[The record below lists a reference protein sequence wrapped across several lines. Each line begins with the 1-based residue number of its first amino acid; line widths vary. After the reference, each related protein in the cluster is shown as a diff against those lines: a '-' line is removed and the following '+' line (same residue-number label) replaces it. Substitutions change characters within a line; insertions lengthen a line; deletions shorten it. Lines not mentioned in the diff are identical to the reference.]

1 MDSDVV
7 REQSGILIDTIAKIL
22 QQADTLEEAGELEQ
36 AEMLLLQALKD
47 NDFSVDLHLKL
58 INLSSRLKHFDIAM
72 QCCQALLDD
81 EDSGERWYLYA
92 QTQERMQDW
101 LAAKNNYLK
110 ALAYGYDT
118 VRVYYRLATICNL
131 LEQEEDSLRFYQQAL
146 PRFAAEEQE
155 HKDGL
160 GFYNEWVTT
169 LIRCEQYRD
178 TLILLFRVIDIHR
191 EQRLGLDKLIRRL
204 HGVWMQAG
212 LHYESLW
219 CYILLRNYA
228 EYTELANE
236 LYLDKCVRLG
246 YFAPEAIWLA
256 QRVAIESAAYS
267 HALKQAFYLLLIFF
281 GIQPKVLNKVIRFV
295 KGRRIDQKL
304 LFTLSA
310 CLYHSQEDERLE
322 SFLSVQKT
330 VDLKEFAEDVP
341 SVAWYLLQQVNTDD
355 ETSEKARI
363 TLDSYRR
370 VEADR
375 YLVWRKLYAAKQL
388 AIVCNS
394 PCELGKQQG
403 AAIDAH
409 DYVVRFDNFDITPP
423 YDADYG
429 TKVHMHVRP
438 GGDVEKFDLTPPEV
452 DIVLSGIQPWLFFHR
467 WSTVTSLLAKGGR
480 VVFFPE
486 QEQKELIHRLRR
498 APSAGL
504 CTAWVCA
511 QHHPV
516 NMTSYYGLELLNQ
529 QGETVNSMHYW
540 EAMEASPRHD
550 IQRESVLIR
559 EFLEGRKP

>member
-1 MDSDVV
+1 MSSEALDKQAGFGGSV
-7 REQSGILIDTIAKIL
+7 SDTI
-22 QQADTLEEAGELEQ
+22 QQADLLEENGALEQ
-36 AEMLLLQALKD
+36 AEALLLQALKQHG
-47 NDFSVDLHLKL
+47 FAVDLHLKL
-58 INLSSRLKHFDIAM
+58 INISSRLKHFDIAI

-81 EDSGERWYLYA
+81 DDCGEYWYLYA

-101 LAAKNNYLK
+101 HGAKSNYLK
-110 ALAYGYDT
+110 ALDYGYDT

-131 LEQEEDSLRFYQQAL
+131 LEQEEASLTFYQQAL
-146 PRFAAEEQE
+146 PRFAAEEE
-155 HKDGL
+155 NHKDGL

-169 LIRCEQYRD
+169 LIRCEQYVD
-178 TLILLFRVIDIHR
+178 TLALLFRVIDIHK

-212 LHYESLW
+212 LHFESLW

-228 EYTELANE
+228 EFTELANE

-355 ETSEKARI
+355 DTSEKARI

-375 YLVWRKLYAAKQL
+375 YLVWRKLYASKKV
-388 AIVCNS
+388 AIVSNS
-394 PCELGKQQG
+394 PCELGRQQG
-403 AAIDAH
+403 EEIDAH
-409 DYVVRFDNFDITPP
+409 DYVVRFDNFEVTTP

-438 GGDVEKFDLTPPEV
+438 GGDVEKFDLTPPQV
-452 DIVLSGIQPWLFFHR
+452 DIVLSGIQPWLFYHR

-498 APSAGL
+498 APSPGL

-511 QHHPV
+511 QHHPLSL
-516 NMTSYYGLELLNQ
+516 TSYYGLELLNQ
-529 QGETVNSMHYW
+529 QGEVVPSLHYW
-540 EAMEASPRHD
+540 EDMQASPRHD
-550 IQRESVLIR
+550 VQGESGLIR
-559 EFLEGRKP
+559 EFLQGRKP

>member
-1 MDSDVV
+1 MGSDVV
-7 REQSGILIDTIAKIL
+7 QEQSGVLKSGIAQIV
-22 QQADTLEEAGELEQ
+22 QQADLLEESGELEQ
-36 AEMLLLQALKD
+36 AEILLLQAVKD
-47 NDFSVDLHLKL
+47 YDFSVDLYLKL
-58 INLSSRLKHFDIAM
+58 INLSSRLKHFDIAL
-72 QCCQALLDD
+72 QGCQTLLDD
-81 EDSGERWYLYA
+81 DDSGERWYFYA

-101 LAAKNNYLK
+101 HAAKSNYLK
-110 ALAYGYDT
+110 ALDYGYDT

-131 LEQEEDSLRFYQQAL
+131 LEQEEESLAFYQQAL
-146 PRFAAEEQE
+146 PRFAAEEQH
-155 HKDGL
+155 HKEGL

-169 LIRCEQYRD
+169 LIRCEQYPD
-178 TLILLFRVIDIHR
+178 TLVLLFRIIDIHK

-204 HGVWMQAG
+204 HGLWAQQG

-219 CYILLRNYA
+219 CYILLRTYP
-228 EYTELANE
+228 ELTELANE

-246 YFAPEAIWLA
+246 YFAPEAIMLA
-256 QRVAIESAAYS
+256 QRVVIDSAAYS
-267 HALKQAFYLLLIFF
+267 HVLKQAFYLLLIYF

-355 ETSEKARI
+355 ETSQKARI

-388 AIVCNS
+388 AIVSNS

-409 DYVVRFDNFDITPP
+409 DYVVRFDNFDVSPP
-423 YDADYG
+423 YAADYG
-429 TKVHMHVRP
+429 TKVQMHVRP
-438 GGDVEKFDLTPPEV
+438 GGEVEKFDLTPPEV

-498 APSAGL
+498 APSPGL

-516 NMTSYYGLELLNQ
+516 SMTTYYGLELLNQ
-529 QGETVNSMHYW
+529 QGEAVPSLHYW
-540 EAMEASPRHD
+540 EAMAPSPRHD
-550 IQRESVLIR
+550 VQRESVLIR
-559 EFLEGRKP
+559 EFLQGNKP